1 MRINSHTDVGP
12 KKTCFFF
19 VCFMT
24 RSFYKA
30 GVHKKGFAFD
40 KLLFFSALK
49 RSVNNANKIS
59 ASKDIYVA

>member
-1 MRINSHTDVGP
+1 
-12 KKTCFFF
+12 
-19 VCFMT
+19 MT

-49 RSVNNANKIS
+49 RSMNNANKIS
-59 ASKDIYVA
+59 ARYSVAGYIKKLARIST